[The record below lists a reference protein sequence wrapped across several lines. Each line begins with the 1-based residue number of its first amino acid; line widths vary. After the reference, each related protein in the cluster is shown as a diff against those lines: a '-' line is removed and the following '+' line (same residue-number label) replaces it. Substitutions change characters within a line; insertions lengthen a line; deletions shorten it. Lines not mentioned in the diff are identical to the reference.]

1 MNRKIKTLTKD
12 KIIDRIRFKYY
23 TVIRT
28 FGWEI

>member
-1 MNRKIKTLTKD
+1 MNRKIKTLAKD

-23 TVIRT
+23 TVIRI